1 MVTHQTTTN
10 YEGTTVLCQAD
21 HFEKS
26 FNGSMMRKPSTEYP
40 YALNTRASLGADI
53 FCVTYPQDNRE
64 GLGNPMEH
72 CYVENQLHFLLKNT
86 EQSR

>member
-53 FCVTYPQDNRE
+53 FCVITRI
-64 GLGNPMEH
+64 
-72 CYVENQLHFLLKNT
+72 T
-86 EQSR
+86 EKGWVTPWSTAMWKTNCISF